1 MTLPEITEELQA
13 NLGVPKEA
21 LATLGERLASANV
34 TSAEDLLTMTQDD
47 FDKAN
52 AGALDSMQV
61 NSLCICLGSTNV
73 PHKFAPAAAPEVA
86 GARFLDECGNAKE
99 EGEVKPEEKKV
110 TGGSKGGTN
119 TETAEMLQE
128 RRGHLLPGDYHVP
141 PQFDRFAKGIP
152 GRDMKALRKLITQEI
167 LEVCGDLYP
176 DLAERGVILGAL
188 EDFCGPPSCG
198 TSLHWDNYKDGDTRK
213 KHKGTA
219 ISDLE
224 KARAKPAD
232 YGVSRRCVPGRM
244 RPARL
249 KRQESVPRSAAL
261 VPPVMG
267 EQRTINTTPL
277 TTGQQDVG
285 SQGGNYDLDT
295 ASVDAELSGLDAEQS
310 LTDKVKAMQAQLEAL
325 QKKKKEEADAA
336 KAAKAA
342 AKVRRA
348 AAKGNKTE
356 APAAEQE
363 NASSN
368 QRKRRAPSVRTAP
381 SVPDEDPDENPDEEG
396 EKEEEGEGAYEGM
409 PAEVAAAGA
418 SARRAWNVEKMEKK
432 SASSNQR
439 KRTAPSVPDEDPD
452 ENPDEGLPSLFGET
466 FEQSDVANSYKVLPY
481 STDLFKTGQPVAAFS
496 KETKEWVVGSISAV
510 DVKAAIMGGEAVC
523 CVWYTHQVLK
533 DSKKKKAKKPPEF
546 IMCHSD
552 TKKEQHK
559 TDYVFIE
566 PKCACTFEVWP
577 L

>member
-34 TSAEDLLTMTQDD
+34 TSAEDLFTMTQDD

-86 GARFLDECGNAKE
+86 GAHFLAACGNAKE

-348 AAKGNKTE
+348 TAKEAAKGNKTE

-363 NASSN
+363 N
-368 QRKRRAPSVRTAP
+368 
-381 SVPDEDPDENPDEEG
+381 
-396 EKEEEGEGAYEGM
+396 
-409 PAEVAAAGA
+409 
-418 SARRAWNVEKMEKK
+418 
-432 SASSNQR
+432 ASSNQR